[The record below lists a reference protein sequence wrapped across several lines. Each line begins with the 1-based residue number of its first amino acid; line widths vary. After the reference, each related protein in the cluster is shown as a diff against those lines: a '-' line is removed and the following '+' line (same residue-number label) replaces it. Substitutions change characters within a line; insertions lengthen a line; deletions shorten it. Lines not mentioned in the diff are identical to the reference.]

1 MPLATGPD
9 HALMHK
15 RLLSFAGRSVAISRD
30 DEAAGGFLDLLFAD
44 LSTAAEAE
52 PAGALRLLRAEGDS
66 YRLGDGDTL
75 LHSGLL
81 DVTMAAQLFDA
92 VIFRLLAGQ
101 DGGLALHA
109 GAVVRDGRVL
119 LLPGQ
124 SGSGKSTLTAWLSS
138 RGCSHLTDE
147 LVLLPARGELQTLA
161 CTRPL
166 CIKHGA
172 APIVKGLLPP
182 GQEAALED
190 DQGLILPHRHLNP
203 VFTPTTR
210 PPGLILFPVYRPGAP
225 LAGERLSGARA
236 SALLMTCNVN
246 GRNLDGH
253 GFPLVARIA
262 RTVPA
267 IRLVYSSFHGLG
279 ELLDQLLATLPRP

>member
-1 MPLATGPD
+1 MTERAV
-9 HALMHK
+9 
-15 RLLSFAGRSVAISRD
+15 SFAGRSVALSWD
-30 DEAAGGFLDLLFAD
+30 DPAAAGFLDLLCTD
-44 LSTAAEAE
+44 LWAAHRAE
-52 PAGALRLLRAEGDS
+52 PAGSLRLLRADADS
-66 YRLGDGDTL
+66 FLLADGDIL
-75 LHSGLL
+75 LHRGPL
-81 DVTMAAQLFDA
+81 DVTMAAQLYDA
-92 VIFRLLAGQ
+92 VLFRLLAGQ
-101 DGGLALHA
+101 ESGLALHA
-109 GAVVRDGRVL
+109 GAVVRGGRVL

-124 SGSGKSTLTAWLSS
+124 SGSGKSTLTAWLTS
-138 RGCSHLTDE
+138 RGWGYLTDE
-147 LVLLPARGELQTLA
+147 LVLVPAEGELQTLA

-166 CIKHGA
+166 CLKHGA

-203 VFTPTTR
+203 VFAPTTR
-210 PPGLILFPVYRPGAP
+210 PPGLLLFPVYRPGAP
-225 LAGERLSGARA
+225 LEGERLSGARA

>member
-1 MPLATGPD
+1 MPPAPGPD

-15 RLLSFAGRSVAISRD
+15 RLLSFAGRSVAISWD

-44 LSTAAEAE
+44 LSTAAEAK

-124 SGSGKSTLTAWLSS
+124 SGSGKSTLTAWLTS
-138 RGCSHLTDE
+138 RGCGYLTDE

-210 PPGLILFPVYRPGAP
+210 PPGLLLFPVYRPGAP
-225 LAGERLSGARA
+225 LEGERLSGARA

>member
-1 MPLATGPD
+1 MPPAPGPD

-44 LSTAAEAE
+44 LSTAAEAK
-52 PAGALRLLRAEGDS
+52 PAGALQLLRAEGDS

-124 SGSGKSTLTAWLSS
+124 SGSGKSTLTAWLTS
-138 RGCSHLTDE
+138 RGCGYLTDE
-147 LVLLPARGELQTLA
+147 LVLLPARSELQTLA

>member
-1 MPLATGPD
+1 MPPAPGPD

-44 LSTAAEAE
+44 LSTAAEAK
-52 PAGALRLLRAEGDS
+52 PAGALQLLRAEGDS

-124 SGSGKSTLTAWLSS
+124 SGSGKSTLTAWLTS
-138 RGCSHLTDE
+138 RGCSYLTDE

>member
-15 RLLSFAGRSVAISRD
+15 RLLSFAGRSVAISWD

-92 VIFRLLAGQ
+92 VIFRLLAGP

-124 SGSGKSTLTAWLSS
+124 SGSGKSTLTAWLTS
-138 RGCSHLTDE
+138 RGCGYLTDE
-147 LVLLPARGELQTLA
+147 LVLLPARSELQTLA

-203 VFTPTTR
+203 VFAPTTR
-210 PPGLILFPVYRPGAP
+210 PPGLLLFPVYRPGAP

-267 IRLVYSSFHGLG
+267 VRLLYSSFHGLG

>member
-1 MPLATGPD
+1 MPPAPGPD

-44 LSTAAEAE
+44 LSTAAEAK
-52 PAGALRLLRAEGDS
+52 PAGALQLLRAEGDS

-124 SGSGKSTLTAWLSS
+124 SGSGKSTLTAWLTS
-138 RGCSHLTDE
+138 RGCGYLTDE
-147 LVLLPARGELQTLA
+147 LVLLPARSELQTLA

-203 VFTPTTR
+203 VFAPTTR
-210 PPGLILFPVYRPGAP
+210 PPGLLLFPVYRPGAP
-225 LAGERLSGARA
+225 LEGERLSGARA

>member
-1 MPLATGPD
+1 MPPAPGPD

-15 RLLSFAGRSVAISRD
+15 RLLSFAGRSVAISWD

-44 LSTAAEAE
+44 LSTAAEAK

-124 SGSGKSTLTAWLSS
+124 SGSGKSTLTAWLTS
-138 RGCSHLTDE
+138 RGCGYLTDE

>member
-1 MPLATGPD
+1 MPPAPGPD

-44 LSTAAEAE
+44 LSTAAEAK
-52 PAGALRLLRAEGDS
+52 PAGALQLLRAEGDS

-124 SGSGKSTLTAWLSS
+124 SGSGKSTLTAWLTS
-138 RGCSHLTDE
+138 RGCSYLTDE

-267 IRLVYSSFHGLG
+267 VRLVYSSFHGLG

>member
-1 MPLATGPD
+1 MSLAPGPD

-15 RLLSFAGRSVAISRD
+15 RLLSFAGRSVAISWD

-124 SGSGKSTLTAWLSS
+124 SGSGKSTLTAWLTS
-138 RGCSHLTDE
+138 RGCGYLTDE
-147 LVLLPARGELQTLA
+147 LVLLPARSELQTLA

-203 VFTPTTR
+203 VFAPTTR
-210 PPGLILFPVYRPGAP
+210 PPGLLLFPVYRPGAP
-225 LAGERLSGARA
+225 LEGERLSGARA

-279 ELLDQLLATLPRP
+279 ELLEQLLATLPRP

>member
-44 LSTAAEAE
+44 LSTAAEAK

-124 SGSGKSTLTAWLSS
+124 SGSGKSTLTAWLTS
-138 RGCSHLTDE
+138 RGCGYLTDE

>member
-1 MPLATGPD
+1 MSLAPGPD

-75 LHSGLL
+75 LHSGPL

-124 SGSGKSTLTAWLSS
+124 SGSGKSTLTAWLTS
-138 RGCSHLTDE
+138 RGCGYLTDE
-147 LVLLPARGELQTLA
+147 LVLVPAEGELQTLA

-166 CIKHGA
+166 CLKHGA
-172 APIVKGLLPP
+172 APIARDLLPP
-182 GQEAALED
+182 GQSVALED
-190 DQGLILPHRHLNP
+190 DQGLILPHRTLNP
-203 VFTPTTR
+203 AFSPTTQA
-210 PPGLILFPVYRPGAP
+210 PALILFPTYRPGAP
-225 LAGERLSGARA
+225 LEGEPLSGARA

-246 GRNLDGH
+246 GRNLVGH

-267 IRLVYSSFHGLG
+267 VRLVYGSFQGLD
-279 ELLDQLLATLPRP
+279 ELLDRWLTTLPQP

>member
-1 MPLATGPD
+1 MPPAPGPD

-15 RLLSFAGRSVAISRD
+15 RLLSFAGRSVAISWD

-124 SGSGKSTLTAWLSS
+124 SGSGKSTLTAWLTS
-138 RGCSHLTDE
+138 RGCSYLTDE

-203 VFTPTTR
+203 VFAPTTR
-210 PPGLILFPVYRPGAP
+210 PPGLLLFPVYRPGAP
-225 LAGERLSGARA
+225 LEGERLSGARA

>member
-1 MPLATGPD
+1 MPPAPGPD

-15 RLLSFAGRSVAISRD
+15 RLLSFAGRSVAISWD

-44 LSTAAEAE
+44 LSTAAEAK

-124 SGSGKSTLTAWLSS
+124 SGSGKSTLTAWLTS
-138 RGCSHLTDE
+138 RGCGYLTDE

-172 APIVKGLLPP
+172 ASIVKGLLPP
-182 GQEAALED
+182 GQGAALED

-210 PPGLILFPVYRPGAP
+210 PPGLLLFPVYRPGAP
-225 LAGERLSGARA
+225 LEGERLSGARA

>member
-1 MPLATGPD
+1 MTPAPGPD

-15 RLLSFAGRSVAISRD
+15 RLLSFAGRSVAISWD

-75 LHSGLL
+75 LHRGPL

-124 SGSGKSTLTAWLSS
+124 SGSGKSTLTAWLTS
-138 RGCSHLTDE
+138 RGCGYLTDE

-267 IRLVYSSFHGLG
+267 VRLVYSSFHGLG

>member
-1 MPLATGPD
+1 MSLAPGPG

-15 RLLSFAGRSVAISRD
+15 HLLSFAGRSVAISRD
-30 DEAAGGFLDLLFAD
+30 DEAAGAFLDLLFAD

-52 PAGALRLLRAEGDS
+52 PAGALQLLRAEGDS

-75 LHSGLL
+75 LHRGPL

-124 SGSGKSTLTAWLSS
+124 SGSGKSTLTAWLTS
-138 RGCSHLTDE
+138 RGCGYLTDE